1 MRTRPPRKGLYAL
14 YLLAAVAFAA
24 AYPLL
29 ERWVN
34 DRRARTF
41 DGRYYWLIWGFLV
54 VYALFAALD
63 GWVSRRLGLGGRE
76 AFLPRM
82 AAAAAGVVLLAAG
95 IWGMWGLAF
104 QYLLVLL
111 VFLLAKALAERRT

>member
-1 MRTRPPRKGLYAL
+1 MRTRTARKGLYQL
-14 YLLAAVAFAA
+14 YLLAAVAFTA

-54 VYALFAALD
+54 VYALLAALD

-76 AFLPRM
+76 AFLPRII
-82 AAAAAGVVLLAAG
+82 AAAAGVVLLTAG
-95 IWGMWGLAF
+95 IWGMWGLTF
-104 QYLLVLL
+104 QYLLILI
-111 VFLLAKALAERRT
+111 VFLVARALAERRT